1 MPVEIKVPSAGE
13 SVTEAILAR
22 WLKKDGEYVKADG
35 GDYDPNNSL
44 LLNTIGT
51 AVGLTNAEGGPLD
64 DFGDLSVV
72 PRGLL
77 DAIQA

>member
-1 MPVEIKVPSAGE
+1 VVLAGSAGGF
-13 SVTEAILAR
+13 LR
-22 WLKKDGEYVKADG
+22 QGEYVKADG
-35 GDYDPNNSL
+35 GDYDPNNSQ

-51 AVGLTNAEGGPLD
+51 AVGLTNADGGPLD
-64 DFGDLSVV
+64 DFGDLSIV